1 MRILVMSKLFKSL
14 TIFHICDF
22 ILIIL
27 SSIGL
32 VVVMFSAVSLI
43 DKIFNEP
50 KGFDDTI
57 IKQIDDKDIRSV
69 CINDVLYYK
78 LQDSK
83 EKVLGISVAYNKD
96 GQVISCE

>member
-1 MRILVMSKLFKSL
+1 MSKLFKSL

-50 KGFDDTI
+50 KG
-57 IKQIDDKDIRSV
+57 
-69 CINDVLYYK
+69 L
-78 LQDSK
+78 
-83 EKVLGISVAYNKD
+83 
-96 GQVISCE
+96 

>member
-1 MRILVMSKLFKSL
+1 MSKLFKRL
-14 TIFHICDF
+14 TIANVCNF
-22 ILIIL
+22 IILIL

-32 VVVMFSAVSLI
+32 LVVMLVVAALVSNI
-43 DKIFNEP
+43 FDKP
-50 KGFDDTI
+50 QGFDDTI
-57 IKQIDDKDIRSV
+57 IKQVDDKDIRSV

-96 GQVISCE
+96 GNVISCE